1 MQVINSSTY
10 YILAAIPVLSPIF
23 DQKHFLKISF
33 AEFLF
38 KTVSV
43 IQFLLMRRK
52 KVMIEVT
59 PVTFYSTEPDHAA
72 SSKQL
77 RNWLWK
83 GCIHDSGFCLF
94 VFK

>member
-1 MQVINSSTY
+1 
-10 YILAAIPVLSPIF
+10 
-23 DQKHFLKISF
+23 
-33 AEFLF
+33 
-38 KTVSV
+38 
-43 IQFLLMRRK
+43 
-52 KVMIEVT
+52 MIEVT

-94 VFK
+94 VFKQHIGEKNRKKVE